1 MKIIWNL
8 VLVFMS
14 IISLFYVVYFFLK
27 IHEHRS
33 TRNKRRSN
41 AEKAYS
47 DDKQFLQMITEHIN
61 RTFVFYYSYLV
72 NTAMNMY
79 CKIMGLLFSV
89 ASFSLQVLSDL
100 CIGEIRGMQT
110 YRPFM
115 GLSISLLTVVFVI
128 VIIYVKPQKRS
139 AQYLHAWRKMNF
151 QYNRLVIEY
160 ASIKEPNSCVDLLQ
174 KEATFLH
181 EIEASLK
188 EDIDS

>member
-33 TRNKRRSN
+33 TRNKRRLN

-47 DDKQFLQMITEHIN
+47 DDKLFLQMITEHIN

-79 CKIMGLLFSV
+79 CKS
-89 ASFSLQVLSDL
+89 
-100 CIGEIRGMQT
+100 E
-110 YRPFM
+110 RPRVRIAP
-115 GLSISLLTVVFVI
+115 GTPEKALI
-128 VIIYVKPQKRS
+128 
-139 AQYLHAWRKMNF
+139 
-151 QYNRLVIEY
+151 
-160 ASIKEPNSCVDLLQ
+160 
-174 KEATFLH
+174 
-181 EIEASLK
+181 
-188 EDIDS
+188 